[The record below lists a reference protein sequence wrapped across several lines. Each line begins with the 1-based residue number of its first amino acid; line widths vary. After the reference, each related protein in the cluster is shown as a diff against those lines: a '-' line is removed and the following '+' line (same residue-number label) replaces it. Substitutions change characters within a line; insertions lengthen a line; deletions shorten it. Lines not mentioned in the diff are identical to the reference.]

1 MDKFD
6 LKKYLAENKLLKIT
20 SVNEVRKPKS
30 IYSPW
35 LEGFNVNN
43 ATDYYGVWINRD
55 DFGQSEDDK
64 VKKPKRFELSN
75 MIEEITAGMDLNRF
89 GSVNL
94 FDDRRRTGE
103 YFLFME
109 SLSAMRKVVDNMK
122 VVFNSKK
129 SYDIY
134 GPMIFTSK
142 GELIQGEENKIH
154 R

>member
-1 MDKFD
+1 MKNLQSYDEF
-6 LKKYLAENKLLKIT
+6 L
-20 SVNEVRKPKS
+20 NEARKPKS

-43 ATDYYGVWINRD
+43 ATDYYGVFIDRE

-64 VKKPKRFELSN
+64 VKKPKGFELSN

-89 GSVNL
+89 GHINL
-94 FDDRRRTGE
+94 LDDRRENGK

-109 SLSAMRKVVDNMK
+109 SLSAMRKVVANMK
-122 VVFNSKK
+122 IVFNSSK

-134 GPMIFTSK
+134 GPMVFTSK
-142 GELIQGEENKIH
+142 GKLIQGEENKIH